1 MSVQKSHIRPLKQ
14 TRLLS
19 SRGIEGY
26 RKHDSLLGMESRDA
40 GDEEAIIDQALYTLT
55 QRNLVVL
62 IKECDTIVMG
72 CQPRNK
78 NNGITVLIAK
88 MQYFA
93 R

>member
-1 MSVQKSHIRPLKQ
+1 MIPPKQ
-14 TRLLS
+14 TSLLS
-19 SRGIEGY
+19 SRGIEGS
-26 RKHDSLLGMESRDA
+26 RKRDSLLGMESRDA
-40 GDEEAIIDQALYTLT
+40 GDEEAIIGQALYTLT
-55 QRNLVVL
+55 QSDLVVL

-78 NNGITVLIAK
+78 NNGIRVLIAK